1 MITKRK
7 IWIGSSIIIAI
18 MSLLFIQSCK
28 KNSIASPWSVPSIT
42 NELLNFTETTA
53 TVSGD
58 ITSNG
63 GTPVTKSGVCWG
75 SNDNP
80 TIDDNITTDGILDI
94 GQFSSEINT
103 LTSNTKYYVRAYAT
117 NIEGTGYGKTI
128 SFTTKGLA
136 QLTTADVSE
145 LTAASAVSGGNIT
158 NDGGSE
164 ITARGV
170 CWNTSID
177 PTISN
182 NKTSDSV
189 GSGIF
194 SSKIINLTENVLYYA
209 RAYATNSSGTSYG
222 NTISFTTTSAT
233 KPIITTSAMSSISQ
247 TAAISG
253 GTISSDGGAT
263 VTARGICW
271 STSSNPTI
279 LNSITTNGSGTGSF
293 ISNLSGLTIDV
304 TYYVRAYASNKVGTS
319 YGNEIIF
326 KTLPPNLPTLSS
338 TSVISNITQT
348 SATSGGNITSDGGA
362 AVTTRGVC
370 WSTSTNPTISN
381 SKTTDGT
388 GTGSFT
394 SNLTGLT
401 AGVTYYVRAYATN
414 SVGTV
419 YGNSEQFA
427 TGAASVPVLTTQSIS
442 NITKFTAS
450 SGGTISSTGGSTI
463 TAKGVCWST
472 TPNPTISNTKT
483 SDGTGTG
490 NFTSSLTGLTA
501 GATYYVRA
509 YATNSVGTGYGI
521 AVQFSTTGADLPI
534 LTTNAVTNITTTS
547 AGCGGNV
554 TSDGGSAVTIK
565 GICWSTS
572 PNPVYTLNSTSVG
585 SGTGSFSTL
594 FSPLARGT
602 KYYVRAYATNSVG
615 TAYGNEVTFTTN
627 VIIGDAFQGGKVFYI
642 LQASDYGY
650 DANVQHGLI
659 CATADQTTTT
669 GIRWSVSSVLINNT
683 VTTIGYGDINSINIT
698 LNQGTGTSYAA
709 GLARAHNGGG
719 YTDWF
724 LPSLNE
730 LNQLYLNRVAT
741 VTTFSTVPYWSS
753 SEVSSTNA
761 RALDFSNGS
770 LGTSTGLTKTSL
782 YRVRAIRKF

>member
-28 KNSIASPWSVPSIT
+28 KNTTASPFKIPSIT
-42 NELLNFTETTA
+42 TESVTSTETSA
-53 TVSGD
+53 MVEAN

-63 GTPVTKSGVCWG
+63 GITVTKSGVCWS

-117 NIEGTGYGKTI
+117 NIEGTGYGNTI
-128 SFTTKGLA
+128 SFTTKGKA
-136 QLTTADVSE
+136 QLTTADITE

-233 KPIITTSAMSSISQ
+233 KPIITT
-247 TAAISG
+247 AAISG
-253 GTISSDGGAT
+253 ITKTSAISGGAISSDGGAAIT
-263 VTARGICW
+263 SRGVCW

-279 LNSITTNGSGTGSF
+279 ANNKTNDGTGTATF
-293 ISNLSGLTIDV
+293 TSNITALNPNTL
-304 TYYVRAYASNKVGTS
+304 YYVRAYATNKAGIS
-319 YGNEIIF
+319 YGNEILF
-326 KTLPPNLPTLSS
+326 STLIPTMPTLSS

-348 SATSGGNITSDGGA
+348 TATSGGTISDDGGSA
-362 AVTTRGVC
+362 ITMRGVC

-388 GTGSFT
+388 GIGSFT

-401 AGVTYYVRAYATN
+401 AGVTYYVRAYAMN
-414 SVGTV
+414 LYGTA
-419 YGNSEQFA
+419 YGN
-427 TGAASVPVLTTQSIS
+427 
-442 NITKFTAS
+442 
-450 SGGTISSTGGSTI
+450 
-463 TAKGVCWST
+463 
-472 TPNPTISNTKT
+472 
-483 SDGTGTG
+483 
-490 NFTSSLTGLTA
+490 
-501 GATYYVRA
+501 
-509 YATNSVGTGYGI
+509 
-521 AVQFSTTGADLPI
+521 AVQFSTIDFPSLTSVAANSI
-534 LTTNAVTNITTTS
+534 TTNS

-554 TSDGGSAVTIK
+554 TSDGGSAITDRGV
-565 GICWSTS
+565 CWSTS
-572 PNPVYTLNSTSVG
+572 SNPTILNYTTNDG
-585 SGTGSFSTL
+585 NGTGSFTSYLTGL
-594 FSPLARGT
+594 TSGT
-602 KYYVRAYATNSVG
+602 IYYARAYATNSAG
-615 TAYGNEVTFTTN
+615 TAYGNQITFTTN
-627 VIIGDAFQGGKVFYI
+627 VKIGDAFQGGKVFYI
-642 LQASDYGY
+642 LQASDAGY

-659 CATADQTTTT
+659 CALADQTTTT
-669 GIRWSVSSVLINNT
+669 GIRWNNGT
-683 VTTIGYGDINSINIT
+683 NVTTNATATAIGSGSANTTAIIGF
-698 LNQGTGTSYAA
+698 QGTGNTHAA
-709 GLARAHNGGG
+709 GLTRGNNGGG

-730 LNQLYLNRVAT
+730 LNQLYINRLAAIT
-741 VTTFSTVPYWSS
+741 SYYTSPYWTST
-753 SEVSSTNA
+753 EVSSTNA
-761 RALDFSNGS
+761 RSIDFSNGS
-770 LGTSTGLTKTSL
+770 TVTAGLTKTSL

>member
-1 MITKRK
+1 
-7 IWIGSSIIIAI
+7 

-42 NELLNFTETTA
+42 NELLTFTETTA

-63 GTPVTKSGVCWG
+63 GTPITKSGVCWG

-128 SFTTKGLA
+128 SFTTKGKA
-136 QLTTADVSE
+136 QLTTVDITE

-182 NKTSDSV
+182 NKTSDSI
-189 GSGIF
+189 GAGIF
-194 SSKIINLTENVLYYA
+194 SSKIINLTDNVLYYA

-233 KPIITTSAMSSISQ
+233 KPILTTSAISGI
-247 TAAISG
+247 TKTSAISG
-253 GTISSDGGAT
+253 GAISSDGGAAIT
-263 VTARGICW
+263 SRGVCW

-279 LNSITTNGSGTGSF
+279 AHNKTNDGTGTVTF
-293 ISNLSGLTIDV
+293 TSNITALNPNTL
-304 TYYVRAYASNKVGTS
+304 YYVRAYATNKAGIS
-319 YGNEIIF
+319 YGNEILF
-326 KTLPPNLPTLSS
+326 STLIPTMPTLSS
-338 TSVISNITQT
+338 TSAISNITQT
-348 SATSGGNITSDGGA
+348 TATSGGTITDDGGSA
-362 AVTTRGVC
+362 ITMRGVC

-401 AGVTYYVRAYATN
+401 AGVTYYVRAYAMN
-414 SVGTV
+414 LYGTA
-419 YGNSEQFA
+419 YGNVVQFNTIA
-427 TGAASVPVLTTQSIS
+427 LGLPILTTTAIS
-442 NITKFTAS
+442 GTNTTSRSGGGNITS
-450 SGGTISSTGGSTI
+450 DGGATI

-472 TPNPTISNTKT
+472 SSNPTISNTKT
-483 SDGTGTG
+483 SDG
-490 NFTSSLTGLTA
+490 
-501 GATYYVRA
+501 
-509 YATNSVGTGYGI
+509 
-521 AVQFSTTGADLPI
+521 
-534 LTTNAVTNITTTS
+534 
-547 AGCGGNV
+547 
-554 TSDGGSAVTIK
+554 
-565 GICWSTS
+565 
-572 PNPVYTLNSTSVG
+572 
-585 SGTGSFSTL
+585 SGTGSFTSNLTGL
-594 FSPLARGT
+594 TSAI

-615 TAYGNEVTFTTN
+615 TAYGNEVIFTIYL
-627 VIIGDAFQGGKVFYI
+627 IIGDAFQGGKVFYI
-642 LQASDYGY
+642 LQASDAGY

-659 CATADQTTTT
+659 CATVDQSTTA
-669 GIRWSVSSVLINNT
+669 GIRWNNGT
-683 VTTIGYGDINSINIT
+683 NVTTNATALDIGLGSANTTAILSAQTTANT
-698 LNQGTGTSYAA
+698 HAA
-709 GLARAHNGGG
+709 GLAKSYNGGG
-719 YTDWF
+719 YSDWF
-724 LPSLNE
+724 LPSYYE
-730 LNQLYLNRVAT
+730 LEQLYINRVAT
-741 VTTFSTVPYWSS
+741 STTFAATGYWSS
-753 SEVSSTNA
+753 SELSNTDAIFWNFSDGIGYSTA
-761 RALDFSNGS
+761 KS
-770 LGTSTGLTKTSL
+770 LLK
-782 YRVRAIRKF
+782 RVRAIRKF

>member
-28 KNSIASPWSVPSIT
+28 KNTTASPFKIPSIT
-42 NELLNFTETTA
+42 TESVTSTETSA
-53 TVSGD
+53 MVEAN

-63 GTPVTKSGVCWG
+63 GITVTKSGVCWS

-117 NIEGTGYGKTI
+117 NIEGTGYGNTI
-128 SFTTKGLA
+128 SFTTKGKA
-136 QLTTADVSE
+136 QLTTADITE

-233 KPIITTSAMSSISQ
+233 KPIITT
-247 TAAISG
+247 AAISG
-253 GTISSDGGAT
+253 ITKTSAISGGAISSDGGAAIT
-263 VTARGICW
+263 SRGVCW

-279 LNSITTNGSGTGSF
+279 ANNKTNDGTGTATF
-293 ISNLSGLTIDV
+293 TSNITALNPNTL
-304 TYYVRAYASNKVGTS
+304 YYVRAYATNKAGIS
-319 YGNEIIF
+319 YGNEILF
-326 KTLPPNLPTLSS
+326 STLIPTMPTLSS

-348 SATSGGNITSDGGA
+348 TATSGGTISDDGGSA
-362 AVTTRGVC
+362 ITMRGVC

-388 GTGSFT
+388 GIGSFT
-394 SNLTGLT
+394 SNLT
-401 AGVTYYVRAYATN
+401 
-414 SVGTV
+414 
-419 YGNSEQFA
+419 
-427 TGAASVPVLTTQSIS
+427 
-442 NITKFTAS
+442 
-450 SGGTISSTGGSTI
+450 
-463 TAKGVCWST
+463 
-472 TPNPTISNTKT
+472 
-483 SDGTGTG
+483 
-490 NFTSSLTGLTA
+490 
-501 GATYYVRA
+501 
-509 YATNSVGTGYGI
+509 
-521 AVQFSTTGADLPI
+521 VQFSTIDFPSLTSVAANSI
-534 LTTNAVTNITTTS
+534 TTNS

-554 TSDGGSAVTIK
+554 TSDGGSAITDRGV
-565 GICWSTS
+565 CWSTS
-572 PNPVYTLNSTSVG
+572 SNPTILNYTTNDG
-585 SGTGSFSTL
+585 NGTGSFTSYLTGL
-594 FSPLARGT
+594 TSGT
-602 KYYVRAYATNSVG
+602 IYYARAYATNSAG
-615 TAYGNEVTFTTN
+615 TAYGNQITFTTN
-627 VIIGDAFQGGKVFYI
+627 VKIGDAFQGGKVFYI
-642 LQASDYGY
+642 LQASDAGY

-659 CATADQTTTT
+659 CALADQTTTT
-669 GIRWSVSSVLINNT
+669 GIRWNNGT
-683 VTTIGYGDINSINIT
+683 NVTTNATATAIGSGSANTTAIIGF
-698 LNQGTGTSYAA
+698 QGTGNTHAA
-709 GLARAHNGGG
+709 GLTRGNNGGG

-730 LNQLYLNRVAT
+730 LNQLYINRLAAIT
-741 VTTFSTVPYWSS
+741 SYYTSPYWTST
-753 SEVSSTNA
+753 EVSSTNA
-761 RALDFSNGS
+761 RSIDFSNGS
-770 LGTSTGLTKTSL
+770 TVTAGLTKTSL

>member
-42 NELLNFTETTA
+42 NELLTFTETTA

-117 NIEGTGYGKTI
+117 NIEGTGYGNTI
-128 SFTTKGLA
+128 SFTTKGKA
-136 QLTTADVSE
+136 QLTTADITE

-233 KPIITTSAMSSISQ
+233 KPIITT
-247 TAAISG
+247 AAISG
-253 GTISSDGGAT
+253 ITKTSAISGGAISSDGGAAIT
-263 VTARGICW
+263 SRGVCW

-279 LNSITTNGSGTGSF
+279 ANNKTNDGTGTATF
-293 ISNLSGLTIDV
+293 TSNITALNPNTL
-304 TYYVRAYASNKVGTS
+304 YYVRAYATNKAGIS
-319 YGNEIIF
+319 YGNEILF
-326 KTLPPNLPTLSS
+326 STLIPTMPTLSS

-348 SATSGGNITSDGGA
+348 TATSGGTISDDGGSA
-362 AVTTRGVC
+362 ITMRGVC

-401 AGVTYYVRAYATN
+401 AGVTYYVRAYAMN
-414 SVGTV
+414 LYGTA
-419 YGNSEQFA
+419 YGN
-427 TGAASVPVLTTQSIS
+427 
-442 NITKFTAS
+442 
-450 SGGTISSTGGSTI
+450 
-463 TAKGVCWST
+463 
-472 TPNPTISNTKT
+472 
-483 SDGTGTG
+483 
-490 NFTSSLTGLTA
+490 
-501 GATYYVRA
+501 
-509 YATNSVGTGYGI
+509 
-521 AVQFSTTGADLPI
+521 AVQFSTIDFPSLTSVAANSI
-534 LTTNAVTNITTTS
+534 TTNS

-554 TSDGGSAVTIK
+554 TSDGGSAITDRGV
-565 GICWSTS
+565 CWSTS
-572 PNPVYTLNSTSVG
+572 SNPTILNYTTNDG
-585 SGTGSFSTL
+585 NGTGSFTSYLTGL
-594 FSPLARGT
+594 TSGT
-602 KYYVRAYATNSVG
+602 IYYARAYATNSAG
-615 TAYGNEVTFTTN
+615 TAYGNQITFTTN
-627 VIIGDAFQGGKVFYI
+627 VKIGDAFQGGKVFYI
-642 LQASDYGY
+642 LQASDAGY

-659 CATADQTTTT
+659 CALADQTTTT
-669 GIRWSVSSVLINNT
+669 GIRWNNGT
-683 VTTIGYGDINSINIT
+683 NVTTNATATAIGSGSANTTAIIGF
-698 LNQGTGTSYAA
+698 QGTGNTHAA
-709 GLARAHNGGG
+709 GLTRGNNGGG

-730 LNQLYLNRVAT
+730 LNQLYINRLAAIT
-741 VTTFSTVPYWSS
+741 SYYTSPYWTST
-753 SEVSSTNA
+753 EVSSTNA
-761 RALDFSNGS
+761 RSIDFSNGS
-770 LGTSTGLTKTSL
+770 TVTAGLTKTSL

>member
-18 MSLLFIQSCK
+18 VSLLFIQSCK
-28 KNSIASPWSVPSIT
+28 KNTTASPFKIPSIT
-42 NELLNFTETTA
+42 TESVTSTETSA
-53 TVSGD
+53 MVEAN

-63 GTPVTKSGVCWG
+63 GITVTKSGVCWS

-117 NIEGTGYGKTI
+117 NIEGTGYGNTI
-128 SFTTKGLA
+128 SFTTKGKA
-136 QLTTADVSE
+136 QLTTADVTE

-233 KPIITTSAMSSISQ
+233 KPIITT
-247 TAAISG
+247 AAISG
-253 GTISSDGGAT
+253 ITKTSAISGGAISSDGGAAIT
-263 VTARGICW
+263 SRGVCW

-279 LNSITTNGSGTGSF
+279 ANNKTNDGTGTVTF
-293 ISNLSGLTIDV
+293 TSNITALNPNTL
-304 TYYVRAYASNKVGTS
+304 YYVRAYATNKAGIS
-319 YGNEIIF
+319 YGNEILF
-326 KTLPPNLPTLSS
+326 STLIPTMPTLSS

-348 SATSGGNITSDGGA
+348 TATSGGTISDDGGSA
-362 AVTTRGVC
+362 ITMRGVC

-414 SVGTV
+414 SLGTV
-419 YGNSEQFA
+419 YGNSEQF
-427 TGAASVPVLTTQSIS
+427 TTDAASVPILTTQSIF

-450 SGGTISSTGGSTI
+450 SGGTISSIGGSTI

-483 SDGTGTG
+483 SDGSGTG

-501 GATYYVRA
+501 GTTYYVRA
-509 YATNSVGTGYGI
+509 YATNSAGTGYGI
-521 AVQFSTTGADLPI
+521 AVQFNTTGADLPI

-554 TSDGGSAVTIK
+554 TSDGGSAVTIR

-572 PNPVYTLNSTSVG
+572 PNPVYTFNSTSVG
-585 SGTGSFSTL
+585 SGIGSFSTL
-594 FSPLARGT
+594 ISSLARGT

-615 TAYGNEVTFTTN
+615 TAYGNEVTFNTN

-650 DANVQHGLI
+650 NANVQHGLI
-659 CATADQTTTT
+659 CATADQTTSTL
-669 GIRWSVSSVLINNT
+669 IRWSVSSVLINNT

-730 LNQLYLNRVAT
+730 LTQLYNNKAAT
-741 VTTFSTVPYWSS
+741 VTTFLNTLYWSS
-753 SEVSSTNA
+753 SEVSSTSA
-761 RALDFSNGS
+761 RALDFTNGS
-770 LGTSTGLTKTSL
+770 GLTTGYLKTNT